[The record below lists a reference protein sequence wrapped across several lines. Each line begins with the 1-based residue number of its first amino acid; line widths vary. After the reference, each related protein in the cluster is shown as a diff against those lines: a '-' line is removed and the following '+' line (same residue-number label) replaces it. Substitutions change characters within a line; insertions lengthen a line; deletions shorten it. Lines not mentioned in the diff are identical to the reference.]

1 MLAHKDKAPIPII
14 ASSVSLGF
22 IVLCLVVYLL
32 HVGRTI
38 IIPFVVAIFVWYLI
52 NAVAR
57 WLGRLSI
64 FKFNI
69 PRFFCFTM
77 ALMALSCGLWVIF
90 ELITSNLSQVMSSAT
105 VYQNNFEKI
114 MPKLVERLDLE
125 YTPTIRDFVDYLDFG
140 ETIKMLARTF
150 TGFAGKTLIVSFY
163 VGFLLY
169 EQRYF
174 DKKIINMIKDKRTEN
189 KVRQA
194 LANIDN
200 KMQRYIGIK
209 SLVSLVDSVLTF
221 SILSFF
227 HIDFAAF
234 WGLMAFFLHFIP
246 YAGSFIAIS
255 IPSTIAMLQYAD
267 PHQGLVVAGAL
278 AVSHAFLGHFLDPFL
293 MGDKLNLSP
302 IFIISSLAMWGMVW
316 GIPGM
321 FLAIPILAMIL
332 ISLSQFPSTR
342 SIAILISKTGNISN
356 EESNETKD

>member
-1 MLAHKDKAPIPII
+1 MVSNKDKAPIPII

-22 IVLCLVVYLL
+22 IVLCLVIYLL

-38 IIPFVVAIFVWYLI
+38 VIPFVVAIFVWYLI
-52 NAVAR
+52 NALAR
-57 WLGRLSI
+57 WLSKLEI
-64 FKFNI
+64 FNTYI
-69 PRFFCFTM
+69 PRFFCFTIS
-77 ALMALSCGLWVIF
+77 LMALACGLWIIV
-90 ELITSNLSQVMSSAT
+90 ELVASNLSQVMHSAT
-105 VYQNNFEKI
+105 VYQHNLEKI
-114 MPKLVERLDLE
+114 IPKIVKILNLE
-125 YTPTIRDFVDYLDFG
+125 HEPTVRDFIGYLDFG
-140 ETIKMLARTF
+140 KTIKMLAKTF
-150 TGFAGKTLIVSFY
+150 TGLAGKVLIVSFY

-200 KMQRYIGIK
+200 KMQRYIGVK
-209 SLVSLVDSVLTF
+209 SLVSLVDSILTF

-227 HIDFAAF
+227 HVDFAAF
-234 WGLMAFFLHFIP
+234 WGLMAFFLHFVP
-246 YAGSFIAIS
+246 YAGSFVAIL
-255 IPSTIAMLQYAD
+255 IPSIIAMLQYGD
-267 PHQGLVVAGAL
+267 PSQGLMVAGSL

-293 MGDKLNLSP
+293 MGDRLNLSP

-332 ISLSQFPSTR
+332 ITLSQFPSTR
-342 SIAILISKTGNISN
+342 SIAILISKTGNIDS
-356 EESNETKD
+356 EEANETKD